1 MAGLS
6 DYFCGRVDQREY
18 SQVHDFEFV
27 PNYVN
32 ITDQNGNTTTRVASY
47 TRNLVTARVVEQTFR
62 FEGVPASLAESTG
75 SVTVSDVGGASYTF
89 ALVSS
94 VTDGSTGSRVF
105 EVESVQVSRARAT
118 PHMRTLTVTRRATRY
133 YLNGSRIALANEPA
147 WASAYF

>member
-18 SQVHDFEFV
+18 SQVHDFEFGT
-27 PNYVN
+27 YS
-32 ITDQNGNTTTRVASY
+32 NGIGGTGVY
-47 TRNLVTARVVEQTFR
+47 RNLVTARVVEQTFR

-89 ALVSS
+89 APVSS
-94 VTDGSTGSRVF
+94 VTDGSSGSRVF

>member
-18 SQVHDFEFV
+18 SHVHDFEYV

-32 ITDQNGNTTTRVASY
+32 ITDKDGNTTTHISSY

-75 SVTVSDVGGASYTF
+75 SVTVTDVGGTSYTF

-94 VTDGSTGSRVF
+94 VTDGSSGSRVF
-105 EVESVQVSRARAT
+105 EVESVQVSRSRAS
-118 PHMRTLTVTRRATRY
+118 PHMRTITVTRRATRY
-133 YLNGSRIALANEPA
+133 YLNGAKITLSNEPT
-147 WASAYF
+147 WADEYF

>member
-18 SQVHDFEFV
+18 SQVHDFEFGT
-27 PNYVN
+27 YS
-32 ITDQNGNTTTRVASY
+32 NGIGGTGAY
-47 TRNLVTARVVEQTFR
+47 RNLVTARVVEQTFR

-89 ALVSS
+89 APVSS

>member
-18 SQVHDFEFV
+18 SQVHDFEFGT
-27 PNYVN
+27 YS
-32 ITDQNGNTTTRVASY
+32 NGIGGTGAY
-47 TRNLVTARVVEQTFR
+47 RNLVTARVVEQTFR

-94 VTDGSTGSRVF
+94 VTDGSSGSRVF

-133 YLNGSRIALANEPA
+133 YLNGSHIALAKEPA